1 MGEHLTKSGYV
12 NKDMLS
18 SIRINLVPVD
28 SAQDMTIVLTENEI
42 QHVQLRGAENSL
54 GFGMDDE
61 KRLMWSNGYV
71 CDWSFGVKEAK
82 MVCSELG
89 YSRIEKFETNV
100 ELPTSNAW
108 ERPLIKMYDIE
119 CQEYAMTLEGGHC
132 TYSTHPAGIN
142 WDQCTKNNGIV
153 LECSDLVLEEDETDV
168 EIFSS
173 NSEGCH
179 FNGDVVDMGLVN
191 TDEYCI
197 GGDDEQ
203 DSFGV
208 VTEVD
213 VHGQVCLNFIV
224 NDEIQC
230 VFSEGTHELEGCG
243 STVMTTDIDAMI
255 TTGWEISN
263 GFTAISNDQCSSS
276 TFNGQPSDANSD
288 TISKTF
294 SGSGYATIT
303 FGNCGNS
310 GDVILSFNGNQ
321 IASAHAGSYAEIVT
335 FAYSHG
341 EELKLSVVPDAEGNT
356 DAVIRVQKLELN
368 YPCDSAESADP
379 TDLDY
384 SFVGAGFCRASGC
397 DPIDSLECAINGF
410 WKDEVTFGECLAV
423 CEATVGCNGFGY
435 GDETATSNHR
445 CYVYGE
451 QSVIVPS
458 GWNEYSKPKYDVSEV
473 KLATGWQC
481 FSRATT
487 NNGLVSVED
496 IVHPNCY
503 TSYDP
508 SAFPENVEIIS
519 DAFSAFSQE
528 GDSTA
533 TVTSTE
539 AFYTY
544 TISGKL
550 VEYIQLDGNAGIL
563 PEDFSIDIKV
573 TINGIL
579 NTLEFNLDQSWES
592 TEESNISGL
601 RCATSFQVEVISDQS
616 QVANVCE
623 TIGTRPIDMEGKGI
637 ISGKDVEIQIR
648 CEQLPEGTQAPYW
661 SPPVGCECVE
671 TERTDGFLWPSSC
684 ATLPGSNETPFCYVD
699 SSSCSSA
706 VPDDDS
712 NEFSSVECEKFVY
725 WMPPSESNYETIPVE
740 EFIQSEF
747 PQWVK
752 SDVYDFSTVD
762 LVIINMGVL
771 MEEHNAFLGSV
782 SWSLETF
789 LADLEARNV
798 AVAMAGLNWN
808 WDELFG
814 LRTVFVGGNSVKHF
828 PYGGEPEPVV
838 LKESIEFDG
847 EDSILMSGFALGQSI
862 SMASP
867 LPNYSEDSDLFYN
880 PAYNEPTSDFVTVA
894 TTTAASGVTRPSLVH
909 HQTRPIINLPWTKD
923 PALHNFELTQDGRQL
938 VRNCFSWLRM
948 ARSQS
953 NMGRRMLAGEADLIP
968 ESIQSHVLAIA
979 VLTIV
984 MLVSVSLCASG
995 FCKRKES
1002 VKELNDQSTEVVCT
1016 F

>member
-1 MGEHLTKSGYV
+1 
-12 NKDMLS
+12 
-18 SIRINLVPVD
+18 
-28 SAQDMTIVLTENEI
+28 
-42 QHVQLRGAENSL
+42 
-54 GFGMDDE
+54 
-61 KRLMWSNGYV
+61 
-71 CDWSFGVKEAK
+71 
-82 MVCSELG
+82 
-89 YSRIEKFETNV
+89 
-100 ELPTSNAW
+100 
-108 ERPLIKMYDIE
+108 
-119 CQEYAMTLEGGHC
+119 
-132 TYSTHPAGIN
+132 
-142 WDQCTKNNGIV
+142 
-153 LECSDLVLEEDETDV
+153 
-168 EIFSS
+168 
-173 NSEGCH
+173 
-179 FNGDVVDMGLVN
+179 VVDMGLIN

-203 DSFGV
+203 DSFGI

-276 TFNGQPSDANSD
+276 TFNGQPSDINSD

-294 SGSGYATIT
+294 SGSGHATIT

-310 GDVILSFNGNQ
+310 GDVILTFKGHQ

-341 EELKLSVVPDAEGNT
+341 EELKLYVVPDAEGNA
-356 DAVIRVQKLELN
+356 DAVIRVQSLELN
-368 YPCDSAESADP
+368 YPCDSAESANP
-379 TDLDY
+379 TDIGY

-397 DPIDSLECAINGF
+397 DPVDSLDCAINGF
-410 WKDEVTFGECLAV
+410 WKDEATFGECLAM

-435 GDETATSNHR
+435 GDETASSNHR

-451 QSVIVPS
+451 QSMTVPA
-458 GWNEYSKPKYDVSEV
+458 GWNEYLKLKYDVSEV
-473 KLATGWQC
+473 KLAPGWQC
-481 FSRATT
+481 FSRDIT
-487 NNGLVSVED
+487 NNGLGSVED
-496 IVHPNCY
+496 IVRPNCY

-519 DAFSAFSQE
+519 DAINIISQAD
-528 GDSTA
+528 DSTA

-550 VEYIQLDGNAGIL
+550 VEYIHLDGTAGSL
-563 PEDFSIDIKV
+563 PAFFSIDIKV
-573 TINGIL
+573 TIDGVL

-601 RCATSFQVEVISDQS
+601 RCATSFQVEVVSDQS
-616 QVANVCE
+616 QVANVCK

-648 CEQLPEGTQAPYW
+648 CEQLPEGTQAPHW
-661 SPPVGCECVE
+661 SPPVGCDCVE
-671 TERTDGFLWPSSC
+671 AERTDGFLWPSSC

-699 SSSCSSA
+699 SSCSSA
-706 VPDDDS
+706 VPDDYS
-712 NEFSSVECEKFVY
+712 NEFSIVECEKFVY
-725 WMPPSESNYETIPVE
+725 WMPPFDPNYATIPVE

-752 SDVYDFSTVD
+752 SDVYDFNTVD
-762 LVIINMGVL
+762 LVIIRQGVKIGD
-771 MEEHNAFLGSV
+771 NGFLGDV
-782 SWSLETF
+782 SWNLETF

-798 AVAMAGLNWN
+798 AVAMAGLNWD

-814 LRTVFVGGNSVKHF
+814 LRTIFVGAQSVNHF
-828 PYGGEPEPVV
+828 PYAGEPEPVV
-838 LKESIEFDG
+838 LKETLEFDG
-847 EDSILMSGFALGQSI
+847 EEILMSGFNLGQPI

-867 LPNYSEDSDLFYN
+867 LPDYDEETNKFYN
-880 PAYNEPTSDFVTVA
+880 PLYYDPTSDFVSVA
-894 TTTAASGVTRPSLVH
+894 TSVSTSGATRPTLVH
-909 HQTRPIINLPWTKD
+909 HKTRPILNLPWTKD
-923 PALHNFELTQDGRQL
+923 PELTNFQLTEDGRQL
-938 VRNCFSWLRM
+938 VRNCFSWLRV

-953 NMGRRMLAGEADLIP
+953 NMGRRVLAEVDLVP
-968 ESIQSHVLAIA
+968 ESVQTYVLAVA
-979 VLTIV
+979 VLTIA

-995 FCKRKES
+995 FCKSTES
-1002 VKELNDQSTEVVCT
+1002 VKELDDQSTEVVCT